1 MTHAGK
7 LATCL
12 LVFLAIS
19 FGVIVVTVEGGGFPV
34 QASAAPKIPL
44 CPGLTIVTAINQ
56 PDGDYESIKTIESV
70 SDEAVRLKYSSER
83 MVSDWLSGD
92 PPGLKKTT
100 VYRRVRREDLKTA
113 KLYQQ
118 QF

>member
-1 MTHAGK
+1 MTHAAKG
-7 LATCL
+7 ATCL
-12 LVFLAIS
+12 LVFWAIS
-19 FGVIVVTVEGGGFPV
+19 FGAMFATVEGGGLTV
-34 QASAAPKIPL
+34 QGSAAPKIPL

-83 MVSDWLSGD
+83 LVSDWLSGD
-92 PPGLKKTT
+92 PPGLKQTT

-113 KLYQQ
+113 KIGRAHV
-118 QF
+118 